1 MKFAALVAAAAA
13 SPTQFVV
20 DNWWNEAQNVF
31 NFAQTNWQQ
40 FASAADNVS
49 TTPFFIITPLFIT
62 TLDTKPSTDAK
73 VKLRSQTPT
82 GNHSGTS
89 ATLMVMLKLHPLN

>member
-49 TTPFFIITPLFIT
+49 ITLFYQIYIG
-62 TLDTKPSTDAK
+62 
-73 VKLRSQTPT
+73 VFHVVHRE
-82 GNHSGTS
+82 
-89 ATLMVMLKLHPLN
+89 

>member
-40 FASAADNVS
+40 FASAANNVS
-49 TTPFFIITPLFIT
+49 TTLFFITI
-62 TLDTKPSTDAK
+62 LDTTPSTDAK

-89 ATLMVMLKLHPLN
+89 ATLTVMLKSHPLN

>member
-49 TTPFFIITPLFIT
+49 IESFYGHEI
-62 TLDTKPSTDAK
+62 
-73 VKLRSQTPT
+73 
-82 GNHSGTS
+82 G
-89 ATLMVMLKLHPLN
+89 

>member
-49 TTPFFIITPLFIT
+49 TTLIFT
-62 TLDTKPSTDAK
+62 TL
-73 VKLRSQTPT
+73 
-82 GNHSGTS
+82 GTS
-89 ATLMVMLKLHPLN
+89 STVLHQVQKLKSY

>member
-31 NFAQTNWQQ
+31 NFAQSNWQQ

-49 TTPFFIITPLFIT
+49 TTLIFHH
-62 TLDTKPSTDAK
+62 
-73 VKLRSQTPT
+73 T
-82 GNHSGTS
+82 GYYIRFRN
-89 ATLMVMLKLHPLN
+89 

>member
-40 FASAADNVS
+40 FAAAADNVS
-49 TTPFFIITPLFIT
+49 FTFFTTPVTTPGTTPSDTTPSDIKIIVLSGPRQLLAT
-62 TLDTKPSTDAK
+62 TLE
-73 VKLRSQTPT
+73 LLQRRR
-82 GNHSGTS
+82 
-89 ATLMVMLKLHPLN
+89 

>member
-40 FASAADNVS
+40 FAAAADNVS
-49 TTPFFIITPLFIT
+49 FIFLPHRVLHHRTPHHRT
-62 TLDTKPSTDAK
+62 
-73 VKLRSQTPT
+73 
-82 GNHSGTS
+82 
-89 ATLMVMLKLHPLN
+89 

>member
-1 MKFAALVAAAAA
+1 MKFATLVAAAAA

-49 TTPFFIITPLFIT
+49 TTPLFIS
-62 TLDTKPSTDAK
+62 TLDTTPSTDAK

-89 ATLMVMLKLHPLN
+89 ATLTVMLKSLPLN

>member
-49 TTPFFIITPLFIT
+49 TTPLCIT
-62 TLDTKPSTDAK
+62 TLDTTPSTDAK

-89 ATLMVMLKLHPLN
+89 ATLTVMLKSHPLN

>member
-31 NFAQTNWQQ
+31 NFAQSNWQQ

-49 TTPFFIITPLFIT
+49 TTLIFHHTRYYTSTTTVSCHLDFIT
-62 TLDTKPSTDAK
+62 C
-73 VKLRSQTPT
+73 
-82 GNHSGTS
+82 
-89 ATLMVMLKLHPLN
+89 

>member
-49 TTPFFIITPLFIT
+49 TTPLFIS
-62 TLDTKPSTDAK
+62 TLDTTPSTDAK

-89 ATLMVMLKLHPLN
+89 ATLTVMLKSLPLN

>member
-31 NFAQTNWQQ
+31 NFAQSNWQQ
-40 FASAADNVS
+40 FASAADHVS
-49 TTPFFIITPLFIT
+49 TTLIFT
-62 TLDTKPSTDAK
+62 TLVTTPGSETK
-73 VKLRSQTPT
+73 VILRSQTPT
-82 GNHSGTS
+82 GNHSGPS
-89 ATLMVMLKLHPLN
+89 ATLTVMLKSHPLN

>member
-31 NFAQTNWQQ
+31 NFAQSNWQQ

-49 TTPFFIITPLFIT
+49 TTLIFHH
-62 TLDTKPSTDAK
+62 
-73 VKLRSQTPT
+73 T
-82 GNHSGTS
+82 GYYTRFRN
-89 ATLMVMLKLHPLN
+89 

>member
-49 TTPFFIITPLFIT
+49 TTPILYYHTRYHT
-62 TLDTKPSTDAK
+62 EY
-73 VKLRSQTPT
+73 RC
-82 GNHSGTS
+82 
-89 ATLMVMLKLHPLN
+89 

>member
-13 SPTQFVV
+13 HHSDAAAHDSPTQFVV

-49 TTPFFIITPLFIT
+49 TTLI
-62 TLDTKPSTDAK
+62 
-73 VKLRSQTPT
+73 
-82 GNHSGTS
+82 
-89 ATLMVMLKLHPLN
+89 

>member
-31 NFAQTNWQQ
+31 NFAQSNWQQ

-49 TTPFFIITPLFIT
+49 TTLIF
-62 TLDTKPSTDAK
+62 
-73 VKLRSQTPT
+73 
-82 GNHSGTS
+82 H
-89 ATLMVMLKLHPLN
+89 H